1 MVKTFQIEHEKQK
14 ASEMANEK
22 KNCATSV
29 ETKTNKWLVLGHD
42 SLPKEVTVRTE

>member
-22 KNCATSV
+22 KRIVLQAL
-29 ETKTNKWLVLGHD
+29 KQRQTNDLF
-42 SLPKEVTVRTE
+42 